1 MNVLVLGASGATGR
15 LVVMQLNRKKIHARI
30 VVRERA
36 ILPDGFSGNELVEIV
51 KGNISD
57 FDGPQFQ
64 KLMDGCD
71 AVVCCLGHNL
81 TFKGLYG
88 KPRKLVYGVIRRL
101 ADAITAGSR
110 QKVRLILMSTTAY
123 TNKAVHEKNTP
134 AERIAFFLIKALL
147 PPHADNVDAAD
158 CLIHEIGKENAKIE
172 WIAVRPDTLIND
184 DQESGYDVL
193 ESPIRSPVFNAGKT
207 SRINV
212 GHFMAELLTDE
223 KLWQRWKF
231 KTPVLYNK
239 TAGKNADA

>member
-1 MNVLVLGASGATGR
+1 MKVLVLGASGATGR
-15 LVVMQLNRKKIHARI
+15 LVVTQLNKKKIPVRI

-36 ILPDGFSGNELVEIV
+36 VLPDGFSGNGLVEIV
-51 KGNISD
+51 KGSISD
-57 FDGPQFQ
+57 FNARQFQ
-64 KLMDGCD
+64 ELMDGCD
-71 AVVCCLGHNL
+71 AAVCCLGHNL

-101 ADAITAGSR
+101 AEAVAAGSD

-123 TNKAVHEKNTP
+123 TNKAVHEKNSS
-134 AERIAFFLIKALL
+134 AERIVFFFIKALL
-147 PPHADNVDAAD
+147 PPHVDNTDAAD
-158 CLIHEIGKENAKIE
+158 YLVHELGKENAKIE

-184 DQESGYDVL
+184 DQESEYDVL

-212 GHFMAELLTDE
+212 GRFMAELLTDKELWE
-223 KLWQRWKF
+223 KWKF

-239 TAGKNADA
+239 TAG